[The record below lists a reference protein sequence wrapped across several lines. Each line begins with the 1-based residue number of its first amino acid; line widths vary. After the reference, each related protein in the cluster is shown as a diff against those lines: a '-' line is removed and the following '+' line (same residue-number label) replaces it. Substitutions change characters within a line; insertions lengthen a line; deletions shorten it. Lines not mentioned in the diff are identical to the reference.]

1 MIRMYSASPPPM
13 EDGAE
18 EEDDEFGDFGTFSGV
33 PNSTSLSEF
42 ETLTTF
48 NQTQA
53 LTATSPPE
61 LLAGRGMVVFSH
73 GTSNGI
79 CTPGNELS
87 KVNGIGPMSYL
98 DCSDRTE
105 SRTPVSCS
113 PDLSVSGEP
122 AECNGG
128 NMEVLTN
135 GFVTFDLQG
144 SPSSQ
149 NSVHSH
155 IEGLSSEETGSIPVG
170 SSEDAFA
177 DFSAF
182 SSTEG
187 HLTAQKDSPMARPL
201 PLETAVHNQ
210 GTEDTVRDTNRTGAE
225 TLDGSGTTDSLQ
237 RDGAFTVE
245 RSQTDSTKDDLV
257 LMDKSK
263 ETVRCGETNFSSD
276 AAVDGEVA
284 QMDEKGSETET
295 ETSFGR
301 PLSTEALEEYGDTS
315 LTGSVPSLP
324 PQGDTSSPADE
335 DEDFGDFGDTGSFVG
350 QDFSGF
356 EVQQDQNPLQ
366 SSGPAQDVVDM
377 EQEDDFGDFS
387 SPRFDS
393 GGDEGEDRG
402 QFPASDSFGNF
413 SSAAGGEDGSGW
425 SAFGEQHETEGESWA
440 AFSTEQSAAP
450 PAEEEADEEEEEW
463 HEGASPAVS
472 DQIDKTEGQTVRT
485 REQSF
490 ICLLAPPQLL
500 LQGLHSGSCVSISL
514 LCPAN
519 PLQIHVGLIPP

>member
-13 EDGAE
+13 EDGAD
-18 EEDDEFGDFGTFSGV
+18 EEDDEFGDFGTFSSV

-42 ETLTTF
+42 ETPTTF

-61 LLAGRGMVVFSH
+61 LLAGKGMVDFSR

-87 KVNGIGPMSYL
+87 KVNGVGPVSHP
-98 DCSDRTE
+98 DSSDRTE
-105 SRTPVSCS
+105 SRKPVSCS
-113 PDLSVSGEP
+113 LDSSVSSEP

-128 NMEVLTN
+128 ETEVLTN

-149 NSVHSH
+149 NSVHSQ
-155 IEGLSSEETGSIPVG
+155 IEGLSSEETGSFPVG
-170 SSEDAFA
+170 SSEDEFA

-182 SSTEG
+182 SNTEG
-187 HLTAQKDSPMARPL
+187 HLTAQKDGPTARPL

-210 GTEDTVRDTNRTGAE
+210 GTEDTVRDTNRTRVE

-245 RSQTDSTKDDLV
+245 RSQTDSTKDGLV

-263 ETVRCGETNFSSD
+263 ETVPGGGTDLSSD
-276 AAVDGEVA
+276 AAADGEVA
-284 QMDEKGSETET
+284 QMDEKSSETET

-315 LTGSVPSLP
+315 LTGSVLSLP

-335 DEDFGDFGDTGSFVG
+335 DEDFGDFGDTSSFVG

-356 EVQQDQNPLQ
+356 EVQQDRNPLPG
-366 SSGPAQDVVDM
+366 SGPAQEVIDM

-387 SPRFDS
+387 SPRLDS
-393 GGDEGEDRG
+393 GGDEGEDQG

-413 SSAAGGEDGSGW
+413 SSAAGGDDGSGW

-440 AFSTEQSAAP
+440 AFSTELSAAP
-450 PAEEEADEEEEEW
+450 PAEEEKQEEEEEW

-472 DQIDKTEGQTVRT
+472 EHMDKTEGQTVRT
-485 REQSF
+485 REQTF
-490 ICLLAPPQLL
+490 IYLPAPPL
-500 LQGLHSGSCVSISL
+500 SCSFRGFTVDHLSPCPSSVL
-514 LCPAN
+514 PTLCRSTW
-519 PLQIHVGLIPP
+519 I